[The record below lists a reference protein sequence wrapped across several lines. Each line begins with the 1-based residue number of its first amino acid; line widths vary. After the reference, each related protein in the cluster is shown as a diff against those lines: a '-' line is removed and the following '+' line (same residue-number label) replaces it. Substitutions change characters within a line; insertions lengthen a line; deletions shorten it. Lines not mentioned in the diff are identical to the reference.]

1 VKGHP
6 ANAGQ
11 GPAAERDTSAAES
24 RSATP
29 RLSIIL
35 VSRES
40 RAELE
45 RAVRV
50 IAAVVRDLSAQLVV
64 VRRNVEQTLS
74 HTLTSL
80 CRVEIVAAATDA
92 TRVEMLA
99 MAMRA
104 ADGEVIVVRDDS
116 AVHDAEWLAGYRRL
130 SLAGQTSPRT
140 DVEVPVIR
148 GQEIDASAGRQAP
161 GRP

>member
-6 ANAGQ
+6 INAAQSSTAGHDA
-11 GPAAERDTSAAES
+11 PARAH

-29 RLSIIL
+29 QLSIIL
-35 VSRES
+35 VSLES

-50 IAAVVRDLSAQLVV
+50 IAPVVHDLSAQLII
-64 VRRNVEQTLS
+64 VRRNVEPAIQHVLP
-74 HTLTSL
+74 SL
-80 CRVEIVAAATDA
+80 ARMNIIGASGEA

-104 ADGEVIVVRDDS
+104 ADGEVIVVRDDT
-116 AVHDAEWLAGYRRL
+116 AVVDAEWLAGYRRL
-130 SLAGQTSPRT
+130 RGASSHAAGG
-140 DVEVPVIR
+140 DVEVPVR
-148 GQEIDASAGRQAP
+148 TAQETDTSARTQTPGQS
-161 GRP
+161 